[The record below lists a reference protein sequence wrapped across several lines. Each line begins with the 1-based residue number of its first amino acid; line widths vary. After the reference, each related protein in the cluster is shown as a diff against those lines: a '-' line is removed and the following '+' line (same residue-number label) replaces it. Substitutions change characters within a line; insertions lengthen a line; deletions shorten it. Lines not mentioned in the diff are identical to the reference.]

1 MYLPTY
7 VKQNP
12 NGYRCRGFVYQNFE
26 ADRVSYLRGME
37 NGKLVIFSA
46 PSGAGKTTI
55 VHHLLKTFPSL
66 EFSVSAASR
75 ALRGDEQHGV
85 DYYFLSVEEF
95 RKRVD
100 NNEFIEW
107 EEVYPGQMYGTLKSE
122 VERIWSKGHHVI
134 FDVDVKGG
142 INLTKQFGERALS
155 VFVMPP
161 SIETLEQRLR
171 HRATESEAKIQM
183 RLAKAKRELDEAVH
197 FDTVLIND
205 NLEDAFVRAED
216 LIRQFLSK

>member
-1 MYLPTY
+1 
-7 VKQNP
+7 
-12 NGYRCRGFVYQNFE
+12 
-26 ADRVSYLRGME
+26 ME

-55 VHHLLKTFPSL
+55 VHHLLKTFPVL
-66 EFSVSAASR
+66 EFSVSATSR

-95 RKRVD
+95 RKRVA
-100 NNEFIEW
+100 NNEFVEW
-107 EEVYPGQMYGTLKSE
+107 EEVYPGQMYGTLKAE
-122 VERIWSKGHHVI
+122 VERIWRKGHHVI

-142 INLTKQFGERALS
+142 INLSKQFGERALS

-161 SIETLEQRLR
+161 SIDTLEQRLR
-171 HRATESEAKIQM
+171 HRATESEEKIQM

-205 NLEDAFVRAED
+205 NLESALQRAED

>member
-1 MYLPTY
+1 M
-7 VKQNP
+7 V
-12 NGYRCRGFVYQNFE
+12 
-26 ADRVSYLRGME
+26 

-55 VHHLLKTFPSL
+55 VHHLLKTFPNL
-66 EFSVSAASR
+66 EFSVSATSR

-100 NNEFIEW
+100 NHEFVEW
-107 EEVYPGQMYGTLKSE
+107 EEVYPGQMYGTLNAE
-122 VERIWSKGHHVI
+122 VERIWRKGHHVI

-142 INLTKQFGERALS
+142 INLAKKFGERALS

-161 SIETLEQRLR
+161 SIETLEKRLR
-171 HRATESEAKIQM
+171 HRATEPEEKILM
-183 RLAKAKRELDEAVH
+183 RLAKARREIDEAVH
-197 FDTVLIND
+197 FDTVLLND
-205 NLEDAFVRAED
+205 NLDDALIRAEN
-216 LIRQFLSK
+216 LIRKFLSK

>member
-1 MYLPTY
+1 MCD
-7 VKQNP
+7 V
-12 NGYRCRGFVYQNFE
+12 NFE

-66 EFSVSAASR
+66 EFSVSATSR

-100 NNEFIEW
+100 NNEFVEW

-122 VERIWSKGHHVI
+122 VERIWRKGHHVI

-171 HRATESEAKIQM
+171 YRATESEEKIQM

-197 FDTVLIND
+197 FDTVLINN
-205 NLEDAFVRAED
+205 NLEDALLRAED
-216 LIRQFLSK
+216 LIRQFLNK